1 MIAPVSILFDWMAI
15 RLATARMPKA
25 DGRGANLEQ
34 ARQLLQSL
42 DFIPAQSE
50 PARVEFQD
58 GDHFQFSTPRPG
70 PFAVNNIAHG
80 RLYRRGERWQERP
93 TVILLHGWNDLI
105 NHHLRF
111 PFLARRCNRSGFNA
125 VTWVLPYHFQ
135 RRPRELGAWSNFL
148 CPDLLRTAEAAAQS
162 IAEIR
167 ALAGWLLKEGCP
179 AVALW
184 GISLGGWLAG
194 LAVCRD
200 ARWAAAVLT
209 APVVRMD
216 RVIAES
222 AFCQSIREA
231 LRGELLNTELLNLT
245 AARPTIPPENI
256 LLIEAMHDLFVPKE
270 TIEELHLAWN
280 RPERWRLPIGHIS
293 VLDAQGLCG
302 RVLNWLEPRLN
313 APASK
318 QTDFAPEKNASANP
332 PPR

>member
-1 MIAPVSILFDWMAI
+1 MAI
-15 RLATARMPKA
+15 YF
-25 DGRGANLEQ
+25 
-34 ARQLLQSL
+34 QLLRPL
-42 DFIPAQSE
+42 
-50 PARVEFQD
+50 AR
-58 GDHFQFSTPRPG
+58 G

-80 RLYRRGERWQERP
+80 RLYRCAERWQERP
-93 TVILLHGWNDLI
+93 DRHSAAWLE
-105 NHHLRF
+105 RF
-111 PFLARRCNRSGFNA
+111 DQSPPALSLLARRCNRSGFNA
-125 VTWVLPYHFQ
+125 VTWVSPYHFQ
-135 RRPRELGAWSNFL
+135 RRPRQLGAWSNFL

-167 ALAGWLLKEGCP
+167 ALAGWLMKEGCP

-222 AFCQSIREA
+222 AFCQCIREA

-245 AARPTIPPENI
+245 AARPTIPPQNI

-318 QTDFAPEKNASANP
+318 QTDFAPEKTHRPIRRQGNPQPRRGHHRAALP
-332 PPR
+332 PPGGHRRIARDQ

>member
-1 MIAPVSILFDWMAI
+1 MIVPLSNLFDWMAI
-15 RLATARMPKA
+15 RLAAARMPKA
-25 DGRGANLEQ
+25 DGRSANLEE
-34 ARQLLQSL
+34 ARQFLAGQN
-42 DFIPAQSE
+42 FIPAQSE
-50 PARVEFQD
+50 PAQVEFND
-58 GDHFQFSTPRPG
+58 GDCFRFSTPRPG
-70 PFAVNNIAHG
+70 LFAENNVVHG
-80 RLYRRGERWQERP
+80 RLYRCGERWQERP
-93 TVILLHGWNDLI
+93 AVILLHGWNDLI

-111 PFLARRCNRSGFNA
+111 PLLARRCNRSGFNA

-135 RRPRELGAWSNFL
+135 RRPRQLGAWSNFL

-167 ALAGWLLKEGCP
+167 ALTGWLMKEGCP

-200 ARWAAAVLT
+200 PRWAAAVLT

-216 RVIAES
+216 RVIAEL

-231 LRGELLNTELLNLT
+231 LRGEHLDTELLNLT
-245 AARPTIPPENI
+245 AAQPTIPPQNI

-280 RPERWRLPIGHIS
+280 RPELWRLPIGHIS

-302 RVLNWLEPRLN
+302 RVLNWLAPRLN
-313 APASK
+313 APAAKHTGS
-318 QTDFAPEKNASANP
+318 APEKTASASP
-332 PPR
+332 PPK